1 MLMKV
6 NDPKLM
12 LGVMMDGILL
22 KLLYRQSRS
31 AVNFHISFSK
41 GLFRLRGGGERE
53 YSRVN

>member
-6 NDPKLM
+6 NDPELM

-31 AVNFHISFSK
+31 AANFHISFSK
-41 GLFRLRGGGERE
+41 GSFRLRRE
-53 YSRVN
+53 SRGV

>member
-6 NDPKLM
+6 NDPELM

-41 GLFRLRGGGERE
+41 DPFRLRGEGKG
-53 YSRVN
+53 V